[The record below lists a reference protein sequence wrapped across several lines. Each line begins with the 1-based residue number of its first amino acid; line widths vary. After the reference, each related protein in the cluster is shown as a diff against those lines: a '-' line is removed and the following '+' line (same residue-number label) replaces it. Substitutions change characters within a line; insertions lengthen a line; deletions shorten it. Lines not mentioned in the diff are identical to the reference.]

1 MFAFMLRMNLLDKHR
16 QHFLFDLIFRKMNS
30 YEAILSSASTK
41 FSKLVKKPEKF
52 LEPSPELFEE
62 IKLLNKDSSIL
73 FLNVFIPESSK
84 YR

>member
-1 MFAFMLRMNLLDKHR
+1 
-16 QHFLFDLIFRKMNS
+16 MNS

-52 LEPSPELFEE
+52 LEPSPDPELFEE